1 MIQVKNSVQLNAM
14 KEAGRITG
22 ETLLVARELVRPG
35 ISTKQLDDA
44 IRAYIEKC
52 GAKPSFLGYHG
63 FPGSACISIN
73 DEVIHGIPSAKR
85 FLQEGDIVKIDVGAF
100 INGHHGDSAR
110 TIPVGKVSDD
120 AMRLIETTRNSF
132 FCGVAALKVGNRI
145 GDVGYAIQS
154 CVEKEGFSVVRKY
167 IGHGIGR
174 DLHESPDV
182 PNYGTAGR
190 GVRMMQDAGVEVVV
204 GVMEDAC
211 KALNKRFFCLQEKKR
226 PYVILKWA
234 QTADGYIDL
243 RRNEASTPLVISTP
257 LLKQLVH
264 QQRAENMA
272 IMVGTRTVLLDNPR
286 LLTTHWSGRNPVRVT
301 LDRHGVLP
309 TDSRIFSDESE
320 TITYRENSD
329 WQFIL
334 NDLAQRN
341 IHSILVEGGA
351 ALLNT
356 ILESGVYDEVH
367 VEVAKDVIIGS
378 GVKAPDYVFKTKPQ
392 VVDGHL
398 VYVEKHLQE
407 YMNN

>member
-1 MIQVKNSVQLNAM
+1 MNNQQLYMARCLQLARLGEYYVAPNPMVGAVLVSNSEEKILGEGWHMQYGGPHAEPNCLRNAEENASQGIDYKNC
-14 KEAGRITG
+14 
-22 ETLLVARELVRPG
+22 TLYVSLEPCSHYGKTPPCAEL
-35 ISTKQLDDA
+35 
-44 IRAYIEKC
+44 
-52 GAKPSFLGYHG
+52 
-63 FPGSACISIN
+63 
-73 DEVIHGIPSAKR
+73 
-85 FLQEGDIVKIDVGAF
+85 IVK
-100 INGHHGDSAR
+100 
-110 TIPVGKVSDD
+110 K
-120 AMRLIETTRNSF
+120 
-132 FCGVAALKVGNRI
+132 
-145 GDVGYAIQS
+145 
-154 CVEKEGFSVVRKY
+154 
-167 IGHGIGR
+167 GIGR
-174 DLHESPDV
+174 VVVGCLD
-182 PNYGTAGR
+182 PNPCVAGR

-234 QTADGYIDL
+234 QTADGYIDN
-243 RRNEASTPLVISTP
+243 RREARGEEAMGDAPLVISTP

-320 TITYRENSD
+320 TITYKENTD
-329 WQFIL
+329 WQFVL
-334 NDLAQRN
+334 NDLAERN

-367 VEVAKDVIIGS
+367 VEVAKDLVIGS
-378 GVKAPDYVFKTKPQ
+378 GVKAPNYVFKTKPQ

-398 VYVEKHLQE
+398 VYVEKMGHISFKE
-407 YMNN
+407 EIEWFFTCYTVSICNNSC